1 MKSMLKRI
9 GLALLAVL
17 VLVLAGGGVYA
28 WTKVSAYDAS
38 LDKVYPIP
46 PLDGIAR
53 SSDPAVFAR
62 GKHLVASLA
71 ACGLKDCHGPDLGGG
86 RVTAAG
92 PIGSMQA
99 PNITQIL
106 PAYSDGELA
115 RLIRHGVKKDQRT
128 VRFMSMNEV
137 NWMTDAD
144 LVAVISYVRSVPKV
158 DRPSGSVNIGWFGK
172 VMDRLDNVPIDVAR
186 RIRHDHIEIG
196 PTPSPTPEYGK
207 WIARVCTGCHGDH
220 LSGGKIPGTP
230 PDFPIPLNLTPD
242 ATGLKGWTLA
252 DFKQRMA
259 AGTRKDG
266 RKLADF
272 MPTEALNAMD
282 DVERQALFSYLQSV
296 PPLPF
301 GQR

>member
-1 MKSMLKRI
+1 MKLWFKRA
-9 GLALLAVL
+9 GLGLLALVVL
-17 VLVLAGGGVYA
+17 VLTGGGIYA
-28 WTKVSAYDAS
+28 FAKVSAYDQS
-38 LDKVYPIP
+38 LEKVYPIP
-46 PLDGIAR
+46 PLDRIVR
-53 SSDPAVFAR
+53 STDPAVVAR

-71 ACGLKDCHGPDLGGG
+71 GCGLKDCHGPDLGGG
-86 RVTAAG
+86 RVTDGG
-92 PIGSMQA
+92 PIGSVQA
-99 PNITQIL
+99 PNITQLL

-115 RLIRHGVKKDQRT
+115 RLIRHGVKKDQKT
-128 VRFMSMNEV
+128 VRFMSMQEI

-144 LVAVISYVRSVPKV
+144 LVAVISYVRTVPRV
-158 DRPSGSVNIGWFGK
+158 DRTGGVPRIGWFGK

-186 RIRHDHIEIG
+186 RIDHAHIEIG
-196 PTPSPTPEYGK
+196 PPPSPTPEYGK
-207 WIARVCTGCHGDH
+207 WIARLCTGCHGPH

-252 DFKQRMA
+252 DFERVMA
-259 AGTRKDG
+259 TGVRKDG

-282 DVERQALFSYLQSV
+282 DVERRAIFSYLQSL
-296 PPLPF
+296 PPRPF